1 MGVAP
6 PLLAREIAVTVAVTV
21 AIAVAVAVAASAL
34 GVAFIDSSN
43 GIHMVQKIVLEDG
56 TDANK
61 PVKKTNARAFEPT
74 SWRQLDPLGKLVRG
88 EGSCMRDPLLWGR
101 GEEVH
106 G

>member
-21 AIAVAVAVAASAL
+21 AVAVAVAVAASA

-43 GIHMVQKIVLEDG
+43 GIHMGQKIVLEDG

-74 SWRQLDPLGKLVRG
+74 SWRQLDPLGKLV
-88 EGSCMRDPLLWGR
+88 
-101 GEEVH
+101 
-106 G
+106 